1 MRINKY
7 LALCGVASRR
17 KVEDFIKNGLV
28 KVNGTVITN
37 LATDIDVVHD
47 VVLVSGQKVTL
58 PDDYVYYMLNKP
70 KGYVTS
76 MSDEAGRKTVM
87 DLISDKNHRIYPV
100 GRLDYD
106 SEGMLI
112 LTNDGDLAYKL
123 THPSNYIEKKYIVKI
138 EGTMVES
145 ELAVIRAGVVVDGEK
160 YSKCSAKVLASQDKI
175 TRLEVI
181 IHEGKNREIRKMFEA
196 IGKNVI
202 FLKRVQI
209 GQLKL
214 GGLSRGE
221 YRKLQPHE
229 VDMLLVSNKSKNED

>member
-28 KVNGTVITN
+28 KVNGTVTTN
-37 LATDIDVVHD
+37 LATDIDIKKDIVH
-47 VVLVSGQKVTL
+47 VSGQKVKL

-70 KGYVTS
+70 KGYVCS
-76 MSDEAGRKTVM
+76 MADEMGRKTVM
-87 DLISDKNHRIYPV
+87 DLVNDATHRVFPV

-123 THPSNYIEKKYIVKI
+123 THPSSNIEKKYIVKI

-160 YSKCSAKVLASQDKI
+160 YSKCSCKVLSVQDKI
-175 TRLEVI
+175 TRLEVV

-202 FLKRVQI
+202 FLKRVQV
-209 GQLKL
+209 GELKL
-214 GGLSRGE
+214 GGLTRGT
-221 YRKLQPHE
+221 YRALKPYE
-229 VDMLLVSNKSKNED
+229 IDMLLVARKKDE

>member
-17 KVEDFIKNGLV
+17 KVEEFIVNGLV
-28 KVNGTVITN
+28 KVNGTVTTN
-37 LATDIDVVHD
+37 LATDIDVEKD
-47 VVLVSGQKVTL
+47 IVLVSGTRVKL

-70 KGYVTS
+70 KGYVCS
-76 MSDEAGRKTVM
+76 MSDEVGRKTVM
-87 DLISDKNHRIYPV
+87 DLIHDDKHRIFPV

-112 LTNDGDLAYKL
+112 LTNDGDVSYKL
-123 THPSNYIEKKYIVKI
+123 THPSSHVDKKYIVKI

-145 ELAVIRAGVVVDGEK
+145 ELAVLRAGVVVDGER
-160 YSKCSAKVLASQDKI
+160 YSKCSVKVLSSQDKI
-175 TRLEVI
+175 TRLEVV
-181 IHEGKNREIRKMFEA
+181 IHEGKNRQIRKMFEA

-209 GQLKL
+209 GCLKL

-221 YRKLQPHE
+221 FRQLKPHE
-229 VDMLLVSNKSKNED
+229 VDMLLSSPNSND

>member
-17 KVEDFIKNGLV
+17 KVEEFVVNGLV
-28 KVNGTVITN
+28 KVNGQVVTN
-37 LATDIDVVHD
+37 LATDINIKTDIVV
-47 VVLVSGQKVTL
+47 VSGQKVTL
-58 PDDYVYYMLNKP
+58 PEDYVYYMLNKP
-70 KGYVTS
+70 KGYVCS
-76 MSDEAGRKTVM
+76 LSDEAGRKTVV
-87 DLISDKNHRIYPV
+87 DLVKDAKHRIFPV

-112 LTNDGDLAYKL
+112 LTNDGDIAYKL
-123 THPSNYIEKKYIVKI
+123 THPSSHVDKKYIVKI

-145 ELAVIRAGVVVDGEK
+145 ELAVLRAGVVVDGER
-160 YSKCSAKVLASQDKI
+160 YSKCSVKVLSTQEKI

-181 IHEGKNREIRKMFEA
+181 IHEGKNRQIRKMFEA

-209 GQLKL
+209 GMLKL

-221 YRKLQPHE
+221 YRSLKPHE
-229 VDMLLVSNKSKNED
+229 VDMLLVAPKNND